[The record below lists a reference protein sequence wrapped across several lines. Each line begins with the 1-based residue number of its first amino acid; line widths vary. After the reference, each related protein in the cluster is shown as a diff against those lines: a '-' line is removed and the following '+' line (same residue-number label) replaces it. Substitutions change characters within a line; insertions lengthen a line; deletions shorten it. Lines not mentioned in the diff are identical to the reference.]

1 MTSDKQR
8 KPGRIILKIFFL
20 LLITAGIVFA
30 VLVAFRGD
38 FSQALDWESL
48 NPQKLIDAFR
58 EEHSGIVESSF
69 KFEDLRVL
77 GSGVYMDNLLIL
89 SDSDIRLLNSK
100 GEELWYYTHEI
111 RQPVLQLNGRMA
123 LIYEQNGKSYMVLRD
138 GKVLLKDKLE
148 EMISFGEITDSRV
161 LFITA
166 NTTGYKRTVYSLS
179 VENGVQ
185 LGALYID
192 DYYPYFVQTLPKE
205 SSTNIILPGLG
216 MNSNHI
222 TTLIRLY
229 PGNLGSTPVTSLEHD
244 GLYPIMYRQG
254 QNLLFVGE
262 TGAFSYDSDLE
273 LSWSVAFD
281 AELVAAGLLENGGAV
296 FANQDGLSFYNNKG
310 KEIKKMPDVIAD
322 SIETCQNITAVITG
336 TEAVFYDSNANQI
349 CRTSLSGLTLKVH
362 FVNEKKAFVVSEHE
376 AVLHEIGRDQ

>member
-1 MTSDKQR
+1 MTSDKPR
-8 KPGRIILKIFFL
+8 KPGRIILKIFLL

-48 NPQKLIDAFR
+48 NPQKLIDAFK

-69 KFEDLRVL
+69 EFGDLRVL

-100 GEELWYYTHEI
+100 GEELWYHTHEI
-111 RQPVLQLNGRMA
+111 QQPVLQLNGRMA
-123 LIYEQNGKSYMVLRD
+123 LVYEQNGKSYMVLRD

-148 EMISFGEITDSRV
+148 EVISFGEITDSRL

-166 NTTGYKRTVYSLS
+166 NATGYKRTVYALS

-205 SSTNIILPGLG
+205 SSENIILPGLG

-222 TTLIRLY
+222 TTIIRLY
-229 PGNLGSTPVTSLEHD
+229 PGGLGSTPVSSLELN
-244 GLYPIMYRQG
+244 GLYPVMYRKG
-254 QNLLFVGE
+254 QRLLFTGE

-273 LSWSVAFD
+273 LLWSVSLD
-281 AELVAAGLLENGGAV
+281 AELTAAGLLENGMVV
-296 FANQDGLSFYNNKG
+296 FVQKNGLYFYSSTG
-310 KEIKKMPDVIAD
+310 KEIKKLPDVIAD
-322 SIETCQNITAVITG
+322 SIETCKNTAAVVTG
-336 TEAVFYDSNANQI
+336 TEAVFYDSNGNQI
-349 CRTSLSGLTLKVH
+349 NRASLSGLTLKVH
-362 FVNEKKAFVVSEHE
+362 FVNEKKAFLVSEHE
-376 AVLHEIGRDQ
+376 AVLHEVGKK